1 MYVFNLRLNGGNTM
15 KKLLLLG
22 ALLTMGTAVFAS
34 VEDKHNINLGIG
46 YATVDDYKESAVL
59 SYDYLPFVKNDTRY
73 GVTLGAT
80 YNKLDSSTKGLYD
93 SDDMDVKT
101 VFLGVTGKHY
111 YNDNLYLKGTLGYN
125 YGSSEVDFKAG
136 SQKVG
141 EIKTDM
147 TGFYSNFEVGYEFEN
162 GLSIGTY
169 AGATQYDAY
178 TKNDI
183 TGEKKS
189 DSDKWMSVY
198 GVKIGYAF

>member
-1 MYVFNLRLNGGNTM
+1 M
-15 KKLLLLG
+15 KKLLLAG
-22 ALLTMGTAVFAS
+22 AVLTMGTVTFAS
-34 VEDKHNINLGIG
+34 REDKHNINLGVG
-46 YATVDDYKESAVL
+46 YAAVDDYRESATL

-73 GVTLGAT
+73 GVTLGTT

-93 SDDMDVKT
+93 SDDMDVTT

-111 YNDNLYLKGTLGYN
+111 YTDNLYLKGTLGYN
-125 YGSSEVDFKAG
+125 YGSSEVDFKVG
-136 SQKVG
+136 DQKVG
-141 EIKTDM
+141 EIKADM

-169 AGATQYDAY
+169 ASATQYDAY
-178 TKNDI
+178 AKNDI
-183 TGEKKS
+183 TGKKES